1 MSVTRIRPRTQP
13 TTELQVLKNRYDEA
27 RDIKDAWHYR
37 LKEAQRAHS
46 NAIRTGQD
54 HEATRRNITAVE
66 INFND
71 AAAQHKTALTAWMDA
86 TLHLERNA
94 A

>member
-1 MSVTRIRPRTQP
+1 MSVTRIRPQTQP
-13 TTELQVLKNRYDEA
+13 NSRLQVLKNRDDEA
-27 RDIKDAWHYR
+27 RDIKDAWHHR
-37 LKEAQRAHS
+37 LQQAQTAHS

-54 HEATRRNITAVE
+54 HEATRRNIAAVE

-71 AAAQHKTALTAWMDA
+71 AAAQHQAALTTWMDA
-86 TLHLERNA
+86 TLNLERTA